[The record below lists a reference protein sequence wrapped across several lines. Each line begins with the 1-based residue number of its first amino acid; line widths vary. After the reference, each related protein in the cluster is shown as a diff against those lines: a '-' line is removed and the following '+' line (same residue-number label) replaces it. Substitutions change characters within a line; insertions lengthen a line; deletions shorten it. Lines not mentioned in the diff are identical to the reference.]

1 MKIIGITALI
11 AVGIGCLYL
20 LADADSVSAE
30 NQFDVFIQTYKVGYS
45 DEYEYDYRLKVFRAN
60 LDKIDE
66 MNRRNPQATF
76 GITKFADR
84 TQEEMDLQRILH
96 ENDKKQCGHRTYSGT
111 PQDSNWVGK
120 IPQVIN
126 QGQCGSSWA
135 LGVVASAEGRYSIF
149 TNSTG
154 PAEQFSV
161 QQLIDCDDQ
170 SYGCSGGFPIS
181 GFEVFLNNDICRAS
195 EYNYTGTS
203 GDCKTCQTGIRLSEC
218 YSLNNST
225 EEILVDLTY
234 GPISIAADA
243 LTWQFYQSGI
253 VTDCNFKSLNH
264 GVALVGYNSSE
275 SSVNIRNSWG
285 ANWGEAGHIRVGA
298 NGTCGWHLSASA
310 GSFY

>member
-20 LADADSVSAE
+20 LADVDSVSAE

-161 QQLIDCDDQ
+161 QQLID
-170 SYGCSGGFPIS
+170 
-181 GFEVFLNNDICRAS
+181 
-195 EYNYTGTS
+195 
-203 GDCKTCQTGIRLSEC
+203 
-218 YSLNNST
+218 
-225 EEILVDLTY
+225 
-234 GPISIAADA
+234 
-243 LTWQFYQSGI
+243 
-253 VTDCNFKSLNH
+253 
-264 GVALVGYNSSE
+264 
-275 SSVNIRNSWG
+275 
-285 ANWGEAGHIRVGA
+285 
-298 NGTCGWHLSASA
+298 
-310 GSFY
+310 

>member
-20 LADADSVSAE
+20 LADVDSVSAE

-120 IPQVIN
+120 IPQVKIKAN
-126 QGQCGSSWA
+126 VGQVGLLELLLQLKEDTPSSQT
-135 LGVVASAEGRYSIF
+135 LQVLQNNFLFNNLSIEMISPMDVVEDS
-149 TNSTG
+149 
-154 PAEQFSV
+154 
-161 QQLIDCDDQ
+161 
-170 SYGCSGGFPIS
+170 
-181 GFEVFLNNDICRAS
+181 
-195 EYNYTGTS
+195 
-203 GDCKTCQTGIRLSEC
+203 LS
-218 YSLNNST
+218 L
-225 EEILVDLTY
+225 DLKC
-234 GPISIAADA
+234 
-243 LTWQFYQSGI
+243 F
-253 VTDCNFKSLNH
+253 
-264 GVALVGYNSSE
+264 
-275 SSVNIRNSWG
+275 
-285 ANWGEAGHIRVGA
+285 
-298 NGTCGWHLSASA
+298 
-310 GSFY
+310 